1 MNNDLGCHQRK
12 KSKVSENRVLSRAAQ
27 LLHWV
32 QFEEVRC
39 SDIRARVGVSLGRSV
54 LAASHLSG
62 VETLCVLYYDPGV
75 ATPHSQGAS
84 HFRRTQTVTNYED
97 FVTKRHSGF

>member
-1 MNNDLGCHQRK
+1 MTWAVIRERNQ
-12 KSKVSENRVLSRAAQ
+12 KSVRIVLSRAAQ

-62 VETLCVLYYDPGV
+62 VEALCVLYYDP
-75 ATPHSQGAS
+75 TPHSQGAS